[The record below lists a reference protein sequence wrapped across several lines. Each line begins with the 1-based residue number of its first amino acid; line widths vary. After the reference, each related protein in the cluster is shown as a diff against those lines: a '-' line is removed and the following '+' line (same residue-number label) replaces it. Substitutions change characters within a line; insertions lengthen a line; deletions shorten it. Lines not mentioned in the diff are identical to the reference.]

1 MNKGTRLIKRVIAL
15 FLVLL
20 LSIENFAAVVSDNDG
35 SAFITKAEFDS
46 LKNSFQSQIDQYNT
60 SIDSKIDGAIAAYL
74 AGIRVSTTENIAL
87 DSKTNY
93 SFPVRLFYNDN
104 SWNRRGSG
112 YYTLSRP
119 RVRVPKYST
128 WVMPRAGHA
137 TGNLTLVDDSSYR
150 ENATLVVPATT
161 PSLFVAAL
169 IEEVFDI
176 PHNNGIVNQV
186 EETSEQRSLGGQNY
200 KIFDLK
206 NEGKG
211 HQYIDYKVTTEIQI
225 QSNGGHF
232 SVVTDTS
239 LPDRGFIYNMCLG
252 LGVTSSTD
260 PSVTQI
266 KNNPENYAIDWTT
279 DKDGSGVYNWYTLG
293 PSVDTE
299 RSPIVATQAYNSYIE
314 TNVGVK
320 KNWNVLMNEWNAEG
334 SKWLSKTTM
343 KPKEVDSANFVWSQ
357 NGRSYIFAGDS
368 YMPAQK
374 DAEFAFTPYWADG
387 TNTQVTLLDYVQPD
401 FHRAIYINSTD
412 SDKYVTRWSVKRPV
426 WAPPFTAKYNSG
438 LTSASNTAFSG
449 LPAACVRWY
458 DEEGLEHYLDE
469 GMFLKTFANLSGEA
483 NTSFEVTFDAPTS
496 GTAQNLNFYVSKE
509 PFNRVNAKTKLYP
522 FKVDSEATAVTSK
535 TLQTGQKYKITVEDI
550 KKNDQLYI
558 LWEPVG
564 GYNTVI
570 ELSSLDNFTL
580 IKS

>member
-1 MNKGTRLIKRVIAL
+1 MKIKKTKFQKRLISLLLVL
-15 FLVLL
+15 FLC
-20 LSIENFAAVVSDNDG
+20 INNFAAIVSDNDG

-60 SIDSKIDGAIAAYL
+60 SIDAKIDGAIAAYL
-74 AGIRVSTTENIAL
+74 SGIKVSTTENIAL

-93 SFPVRLFYNDN
+93 RFPVRLFYNDN

-119 RVRVPKYST
+119 RVRAPFYST
-128 WVMPRAGHA
+128 WVMPRSGHE
-137 TGNLTLVDDSSYR
+137 TGNVTLVDDASFR
-150 ENATLVVPATT
+150 ESATTVVPSTS

-169 IEEVFDI
+169 VEEVYDI
-176 PHNNGIVNQV
+176 PYNNGEVNQV

-206 NEGKG
+206 NEGSG
-211 HQYIDYKVTTEIQI
+211 HQYIDYKVETSLRVER
-225 QSNGGHF
+225 NGGHF
-232 SVVTDTS
+232 AVVTDANQ
-239 LPDRGFIYNMCLG
+239 PDRGFIYNMCLG
-252 LGVTSSTD
+252 LTCLDTVAPND
-260 PSVTQI
+260 V
-266 KNNPENYAIDWTT
+266 KNHPENYATDWTSDRT
-279 DKDGSGVYNWYTLG
+279 SGRTNWYTVG
-293 PSVDTE
+293 PSTSTTE
-299 RSPIVATQAYNSYIE
+299 AADYEIAKAAYNFYIDS
-314 TNVGVK
+314 NLGVK
-320 KNWNVLMNEWNAEG
+320 KNFNVLLNEWNC
-334 SKWLSKTTM
+334 SHLWLSRTNLRVGA
-343 KPKEVDSANFVWSQ
+343 VDSANFVWRI
-357 NGRSYIFAGDS
+357 NGRKLIFAGDS

-374 DAEFAFTPYWADG
+374 DAEFAFTPYWEDG
-387 TNTQVTLLDYVQPD
+387 ANTQVTLLTYLQPD
-401 FHRAIYINSTD
+401 FHRAMYISSYD
-412 SDKYVTRWSVKRPV
+412 SNRYVTRWSVKRPV
-426 WAPPFTAKYNSG
+426 WAPPFTAKYHSG
-438 LTSASNTAFSG
+438 LTSASNRAFSG

-483 NTSFEVTFDAPTS
+483 NTNFELTFAAPTS

-535 TLQTGQKYKITVEDI
+535 TLQTGRKYKITVEDI

-564 GYNTVI
+564 GYNNVI

-580 IKS
+580 IKN